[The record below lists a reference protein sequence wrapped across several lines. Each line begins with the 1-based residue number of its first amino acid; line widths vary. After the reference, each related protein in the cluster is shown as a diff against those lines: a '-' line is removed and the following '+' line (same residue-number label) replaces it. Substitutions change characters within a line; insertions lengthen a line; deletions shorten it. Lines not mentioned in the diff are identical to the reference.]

1 MNDHYQR
8 NDSQLEHEK
17 LFRILS
23 KLNTIRSD
31 SYMRGESE
39 QFILGIIASTEIIY
53 GEINGLP
60 IKKQES
66 IPTSD

>member
-1 MNDHYQR
+1 MDNTYQKS
-8 NDSQLEHEK
+8 DSQLEHEK

-39 QFILGIIASTEIIY
+39 QFILGIIASTEIIRA
-53 GEINGLP
+53 EINGLP
-60 IKKQES
+60 LKKQES